1 MRIRLRSTGAVMFED
16 ELRAYMRANNGPS
29 WDRTTP
35 EVLET
40 LGADVVFPTP
50 QPAFDPVIRV
60 AREIAPQQT
69 ANGNWEQ
76 RWEVVPRFTEYT
88 DADGVLHTVAEQEAA
103 AIAADKAERVARL
116 SVQIKAERDRR
127 TQEGGYPAGGKWFHS
142 DTISRTQQIGLILMG
157 ASMPADIQWKT
168 MDGSFVTMT
177 PALAQQIFQ
186 AAGVQDTQTFAA
198 AQVAIAQATNDPYN
212 FDFAAIAWP
221 AIYVKP

>member
-16 ELRAYMRANNGPS
+16 ELRAYMKANNGPS

-35 EVLET
+35 EVLEAI
-40 LGADVVFPTP
+40 GADVVFPTP

-76 RWEVVPRFTEYT
+76 RWEVVPRFTQYT
-88 DADGVLHTVAEQEAA
+88 DEQGVVHTVAEQEAA
-103 AIAADKAERVARL
+103 AIAADRAQRVAQHVER
-116 SVQIKAERDRR
+116 IKAERDRR
-127 TQEGGYPAGGKWFHS
+127 TQEGGYSAGGKWFHS
-142 DTISRTQQIGLILMG
+142 DVVSRTQQIGLILMG
-157 ASMPADIQWKT
+157 ASMPPSIQWKT

-198 AQVAIAQATNDPYN
+198 AQTAIAAAAADPYN
-212 FDFAAIAWP
+212 FSHDTIAWP
-221 AIYVKP
+221 AIFVKS